1 MTQPTIGDLVAKH
14 NELKAYIEAEDEAY
28 KERMKPYKD
37 GINAILATCGVILQ
51 AQAGPDGKS
60 NFSSDAGTAYLQHG
74 LSVKVDNRA
83 DFLNFVREVDGWDY
97 VDLGV
102 LKDPVRAYLDK
113 HNAPPPGIKT
123 EAFVKC
129 LIRRT

>member
-14 NELKAYIEAEDEAY
+14 NELKAYVEAEEEAF
-28 KERMKPYKD
+28 KAALKPYKD
-37 GINAILATCGVILQ
+37 GINAILATCGAILQ
-51 AQAGPDGKS
+51 AQMGPDGKA

-83 DFLNFVREVDGWDY
+83 DFLNFVTSTNAWDFL
-97 VDLGV
+97 DAGV
-102 LKDPVRAYLDK
+102 LKDPVRDYLDK
-113 HNAPPPGIKT
+113 NHAPPPGIKT